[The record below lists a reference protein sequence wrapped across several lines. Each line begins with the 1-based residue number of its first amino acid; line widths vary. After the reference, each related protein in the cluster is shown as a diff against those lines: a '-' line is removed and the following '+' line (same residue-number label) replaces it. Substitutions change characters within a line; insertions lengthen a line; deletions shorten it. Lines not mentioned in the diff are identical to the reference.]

1 MRKVL
6 VGLVSVG
13 LMLEMLCAC
22 GSQTEKVIPNEVN
35 NEKSPV
41 EIEETER
48 DVLPDKSEKV
58 IEIPGLKSQYKL
70 IVVNDQHIIV
80 PDGDYISE
88 KVKKSSNVLLCFRIL
103 TEKLRRKRGRK
114 W

>member
-22 GSQTEKVIPNEVN
+22 GSQTEKVIQNEVN

-48 DVLPDKSEKV
+48 DVKITHINNASNAFAVGAIAEKS
-58 IEIPGLKSQYKL
+58 
-70 IVVNDQHIIV
+70 N
-80 PDGDYISE
+80 
-88 KVKKSSNVLLCFRIL
+88 
-103 TEKLRRKRGRK
+103 T
-114 W
+114 

>member
-35 NEKSPV
+35 NEKSASRNR
-41 EIEETER
+41 R
-48 DVLPDKSEKV
+48 DGKR
-58 IEIPGLKSQYKL
+58 
-70 IVVNDQHIIV
+70 
-80 PDGDYISE
+80 
-88 KVKKSSNVLLCFRIL
+88 CFA
-103 TEKLRRKRGRK
+103 G
-114 W
+114 

>member
-22 GSQTEKVIPNEVN
+22 GSQTEKVIQNEVN

-58 IEIPGLKSQYKL
+58 IDFSDLEFQLP
-70 IVVNDQHIIV
+70 
-80 PDGDYISE
+80 
-88 KVKKSSNVLLCFRIL
+88 FRINP
-103 TEKLRRKRGRK
+103 KR
-114 W
+114 

>member
-48 DVLPDKSEKV
+48 DVLPDKSE
-58 IEIPGLKSQYKL
+58 
-70 IVVNDQHIIV
+70 
-80 PDGDYISE
+80 
-88 KVKKSSNVLLCFRIL
+88 R
-103 TEKLRRKRGRK
+103 
-114 W
+114 

>member
-22 GSQTEKVIPNEVN
+22 GSQTEKVIQNEVN
-35 NEKSPV
+35 NEKCG
-41 EIEETER
+41 
-48 DVLPDKSEKV
+48 KS
-58 IEIPGLKSQYKL
+58 
-70 IVVNDQHIIV
+70 
-80 PDGDYISE
+80 
-88 KVKKSSNVLLCFRIL
+88 
-103 TEKLRRKRGRK
+103 RRCNLE

>member
-41 EIEETER
+41 ETEETEYSR
-48 DVLPDKSEKV
+48 AVTPQIRQAGNRLS
-58 IEIPGLKSQYKL
+58 GLAETAYAS
-70 IVVNDQHIIV
+70 
-80 PDGDYISE
+80 
-88 KVKKSSNVLLCFRIL
+88 LLA
-103 TEKLRRKRGRK
+103 
-114 W
+114 